1 MAGGSGVGKSA
12 LSVRFLTKRF
22 IGEYEHAPQLLYSK
36 TMDIS
41 GRRLSL
47 EVLDTCSREVPPL
60 LAGHLLLVVYSITE
74 RTSLDLAGDIL
85 RNSAPIL
92 DNR

>member
-1 MAGGSGVGKSA
+1 MGKSA
-12 LSVRFLTKRF
+12 LAVRFLTKRF

-47 EVLDTCSREVPPL
+47 EVLDTSSREVPPL

-74 RTSLDLAGDIL
+74 RTSLDLAGHIL
-85 RNSAPIL
+85 RNTAPIL